1 MASITKIQFF
11 VENLIRLFIRNCN
24 LEIILE
30 RDLLKIYVD
39 EFEKLH
45 VFDWASKESDG
56 KAANQSSRNENL
68 GMPLVE

>member
-45 VFDWASKESDG
+45 VFKI
-56 KAANQSSRNENL
+56 
-68 GMPLVE
+68 